1 MKALLLAYLIT
12 ILLLSVTHLSLL
24 KGKKLQWLAILI
36 PGFIGLGFYDFSLN
50 QNNKTLDWLLKQDN
64 LVSGIAIALT
74 FEAIFIIFL
83 TVVQIKSY
91 YNIKYPALWKWISVI
106 PSFQLIVAYI
116 FLQTYVFLKVDG
128 YSFGLLALFF
138 FLGSSLLLGILTIS
152 MQTIIKKWEY
162 RAELQALIALF
173 QLLMAMF
180 LPLIARGK
188 KVGFT
193 QITID
198 YVSIGFVGLLVC
210 LISATGYFIYTRKQ
224 VRPERNKKEHR
235 QNFN

>member
-1 MKALLLAYLIT
+1 MKVLLLAYLVT
-12 ILLLSVTHLSLL
+12 TLLLSATHFSLL
-24 KGKKLQWLAILI
+24 KGKKMQWLAIFI

-50 QNNKTLDWLLKQDN
+50 QNNQTLDWLLQQDN
-64 LVSGIAIALT
+64 LVSGIAIVLT

-91 YNIKYPALWKWISVI
+91 YKIKYPALWKWISVI

-116 FLQTYVFLKVDG
+116 FLQTYLFLKVDG
-128 YSFGLLALFF
+128 YSFGFLALFF
-138 FLGSSLLLGILTIS
+138 FLGSSLLLGILIFS
-152 MQTIIKKWEY
+152 IQTIIKKWEY

-188 KVGFT
+188 KVDFT
-193 QITID
+193 QIIID
-198 YVSIGFVGLLVC
+198 YVSIAFVALLVI
-210 LISATGYFIYTRKQ
+210 LISTTGYFIYKRKQ
-224 VRPERNKKEHR
+224 VRPE
-235 QNFN
+235 QNRK